1 MLPRAAWPLVRPV
14 EPPLDLGTALGLI
27 AGVLVVSALAA
38 GLVERAPL
46 SFPML
51 FLGLGFVVG
60 DRGLGLISIGLDS
73 RLLEVVAIVTL
84 SLVLF
89 LDAVNLE
96 LTELRRDWLAP
107 LLVLGPATL
116 LVAGLLAG
124 AGMLLL
130 GLPVVLAALLR
141 TILASTD
148 PVVLRDV
155 LRDPRLPRSVRRILS
170 VEAGTNDIVVLPIL
184 LVLIAI
190 AHGDLGGPTQW
201 LGFLGQLL
209 VLGPAAGFAI
219 GAAGSWVMGRVDQRF
234 HIRPEYQSLY
244 GIGLV
249 LGAFVIGEAAGG
261 DGDGFLAAFAAGLAV
276 TAFNQT
282 LCDCFLE
289 FGQVIAEMTMLLAFV
304 LFGAVL
310 SSLVG
315 EAPLLA
321 TVALA
326 GLAIFIIRPLVV
338 RSVLRLGRA
347 GLSRYAR
354 QFIGWFGPRGLASLL
369 FALLV
374 VEDGVP
380 GGEQL
385 FALVGV
391 VVLVSV
397 VAHGVTATPFSGWYA
412 RRASQETLAEERAS
426 TAAELFAQRPDD
438 IPRVTPAELS
448 QRLAGPNP
456 PVVLDVRSRS
466 EYARDGVRIPGSV
479 RVLPDQVAEWAADR
493 LRDQP
498 YVLYCT

>member
-1 MLPRAAWPLVRPV
+1 
-14 EPPLDLGTALGLI
+14 LDLATALGLV

-60 DRGLGLISIGLDS
+60 DHGLELISVGLDS
-73 RLLEVVAIVTL
+73 RVLEVVAVVTL

-96 LTELRRDWLAP
+96 LTELRRDWLTP
-107 LLVLGPATL
+107 FLVLGPATV

-130 GLPVVLAALLR
+130 ELPVILAALLG

-155 LRDPRLPRSVRRILS
+155 LRDPRIPRSVRRTLS

-190 AHGDLGGPTQW
+190 AHADLGGPTQW
-201 LGFLGQLL
+201 LAFLGRLL
-209 VLGPAAGFAI
+209 ALGPAAGFAV
-219 GAAGSWVMGRVDQRF
+219 GAAGAWGMGKVDERF
-234 HIRPEYQSLY
+234 HIRREYQSLY

-249 LGAFVIGEAAGG
+249 LGAFVTGEAAG
-261 DGDGFLAAFAAGLAV
+261 GDGFLAAFAAGLAV

-289 FGQVIAEMTMLLAFV
+289 FGQVIAETTMMVAFV

-310 SSLVG
+310 STLLGDV
-315 EAPLLA
+315 PLPATLTLA
-321 TVALA
+321 A
-326 GLAIFIIRPLVV
+326 LAIFIIRPLVV
-338 RSVLRLGRA
+338 GSVLWLGRA

-374 VEDGVP
+374 VTEGVP

-385 FALVGV
+385 FALIGV

-397 VAHGVTATPFSGWYA
+397 VAHGVTATPFSHWYA
-412 RRASQETLAEERAS
+412 RRASQETLAEERAG
-426 TAAELFAQRPDD
+426 TAAELLAPSPDD
-438 IPRVTPAELS
+438 IPRVTPAELA

-466 EYARDGVRIPGSV
+466 EYQRDGVQIPGSV
-479 RVLPDQVAEWAADR
+479 RVLPDQVSEWAADR

>member
-1 MLPRAAWPLVRPV
+1 LEL
-14 EPPLDLGTALGLI
+14 ETAFGLI

-51 FLGLGFVVG
+51 FLGLGFLLG
-60 DRGLGLISIGLDS
+60 DRGLRLISIGLDS
-73 RLLEVVAIVTL
+73 NVLQVVAVVAL
-84 SLVLF
+84 ALVLF

-96 LTELRRDWLAP
+96 LTELRRDWLVP
-107 LLVLGPATL
+107 VLVLGPGTL
-116 LVAGLLAG
+116 LVIGLLAG
-124 AGMLLL
+124 LGTLLL
-130 GLPVVLAALLR
+130 DLPVVLALLLG

-155 LRDPRLPRSVRRILS
+155 LRDRRIPRSVRRTLS

-184 LVLIAI
+184 LILIAI
-190 AHGDLGGPTQW
+190 AHADLGGVSDW
-201 LGFLGQLL
+201 LVFVAQLF
-209 VLGPAAGFAI
+209 VLGPAAGFAV
-219 GAAGSWVMGRVDQRF
+219 GAAGSWIMGRVDQRF
-234 HIRPEYQSLY
+234 QIRREYQSLY

-249 LGAFVIGEAAGG
+249 LGAFVAGEAVG
-261 DGDGFLAAFAAGLAV
+261 GDGFLAAFAAGLAV
-276 TAFNQT
+276 TVVNQT
-282 LCDCFLE
+282 LCDCFLD

-304 LFGAVL
+304 LFGALL
-310 SSLVG
+310 STLVG
-315 EAPLLA
+315 EVPLLS
-321 TVALA
+321 TLALA
-326 GLAIFIIRPLVV
+326 MLAILVIRPVAVLL
-338 RSVLRLGRA
+338 VLRLGRA

-354 QFIGWFGPRGLASLL
+354 QFIAWFGPRGLNSLL

-374 VEDGVP
+374 VAEGVP
-380 GGEQL
+380 GGEAL
-385 FALVGV
+385 FAVIGV
-391 VVLVSV
+391 VVLASV
-397 VAHGVTATPFSGWYA
+397 VAHGVTATPVSAWYA
-412 RRASQETLAEERAS
+412 RKAGQETLVEERAS
-426 TAAELFAQRPDD
+426 TAAELFTQSPDD

-466 EYARDGVRIPGSV
+466 EYDRDGVRIRGSV

>member
-1 MLPRAAWPLVRPV
+1 
-14 EPPLDLGTALGLI
+14 LDLATALGLV

-46 SFPML
+46 SFPIL

-60 DRGLGLISIGLDS
+60 DRGLELISVGLHS
-73 RLLEVVAIVTL
+73 RVLEVVAIVTL
-84 SLVLF
+84 ALVLF

-107 LLVLGPATL
+107 VLVLGPGTL
-116 LVAGLLAG
+116 LVIGLLAG
-124 AGMLLL
+124 LGMLLL
-130 GLPVVLAALLR
+130 DLPVVLALLLG

-155 LRDPRLPRSVRRILS
+155 LRDPRIPRSVRRTLS
-170 VEAGTNDIVVLPIL
+170 VEAGTNDIVVLPLL
-184 LVLIAI
+184 LVLIAV
-190 AHGDLGGPTQW
+190 AHADLGGVADW
-201 LGFLGQLL
+201 LGFLGRLL
-209 VLGPAAGFAI
+209 VLGPAAGFAL
-219 GAAGSWVMGRVDQRF
+219 GAAGAWVMGKVDQRF
-234 HIRPEYQSLY
+234 HIPREYQSLY

-249 LGAFVIGEAAGG
+249 LGAFVTGEAAG
-261 DGDGFLAAFAAGLAV
+261 GDGFLAAFAAGVAV

-289 FGQVIAEMTMLLAFV
+289 FGQVIAETTMLLAFV
-304 LFGAVL
+304 LFGALL
-310 SSLVG
+310 STLLGQV
-315 EAPLLA
+315 PLLA
-321 TVALA
+321 TLALA
-326 GLAIFIIRPLVV
+326 ALAIFVIRPLVV
-338 RSVLRLGRA
+338 GSVLWLGRA

-374 VEDGVP
+374 VAEGVP
-380 GGEQL
+380 GGERL
-385 FALVGV
+385 FALIGV

-397 VAHGVTATPFSGWYA
+397 VAHGVTATPFSRWYA
-412 RRASQETLAEERAS
+412 GKASQETLAEERAG
-426 TAAELFAQRPDD
+426 TAAELFAPSPDD
-438 IPRVTPAELS
+438 IPRVTPAELAD
-448 QRLAGPNP
+448 RLAGSNP

>member
-1 MLPRAAWPLVRPV
+1 M
-14 EPPLDLGTALGLI
+14 
-27 AGVLVVSALAA
+27 
-38 GLVERAPL
+38 
-46 SFPML
+46 
-51 FLGLGFVVG
+51 
-60 DRGLGLISIGLDS
+60 
-73 RLLEVVAIVTL
+73 
-84 SLVLF
+84 
-89 LDAVNLE
+89 
-96 LTELRRDWLAP
+96 
-107 LLVLGPATL
+107 
-116 LVAGLLAG
+116 
-124 AGMLLL
+124 
-130 GLPVVLAALLR
+130 
-141 TILASTD
+141 
-148 PVVLRDV
+148 
-155 LRDPRLPRSVRRILS
+155 
-170 VEAGTNDIVVLPIL
+170 
-184 LVLIAI
+184 
-190 AHGDLGGPTQW
+190 
-201 LGFLGQLL
+201 
-209 VLGPAAGFAI
+209 LGPAAGFAI

-244 GIGLV
+244 SIGLV
-249 LGAFVIGEAAGG
+249 LGAFVIGAAAGG

-347 GLSRYAR
+347 GLSRHAR
-354 QFIGWFGPRGLASLL
+354 QFIGWFGPRGLASL
-369 FALLV
+369 
-374 VEDGVP
+374 
-380 GGEQL
+380 L